1 MVLFTPNQWTRLR
14 DEEDFLNLDLSYEKN
29 PEGKVQ
35 LLCTLKYQ
43 RSDEGLCSKI
53 KSIILILKILVILLI
68 SHLG

>member
-35 LLCTLKYQ
+35 LLCTLKGEGGGGPLG
-43 RSDEGLCSKI
+43 SDHGK
-53 KSIILILKILVILLI
+53 
-68 SHLG
+68 